1 MDVDID
7 TEKTNPFGSGVDNP
21 GDNEDIELHPMT
33 TRSRSRR
40 LGMHASTRPRRHR
53 TYEVTSFITGENERS
68 PLLREENQENREDA
82 VEILRSKFP
91 NWDPLDSSFGVT
103 LNSRG
108 EVVVMLTDS
117 RKATPHVLIDAD
129 GNINE
134 KELNISKKIR
144 TSLGQSAEEMVETN
158 GEEIARHQ
166 ERIDELQEQRAT
178 TSDENQREN
187 LSQSIDEELDAIA
200 QLERANENI
209 EDRMTLRD
217 RIKAI
222 FKKIWVHRISCGIC
236 CRRGHWRYRG

>member
-200 QLERANENI
+200 N
-209 EDRMTLRD
+209 
-217 RIKAI
+217 
-222 FKKIWVHRISCGIC
+222 
-236 CRRGHWRYRG
+236 